1 MKKKVIA
8 SVLAG
13 MMAVSLLAGCGG
25 GGDDAGTTGG
35 GQSTGGGA
43 ASGTEAGADAGSDE
57 GAGAGSAAADGEIY
71 EVVMAIPVLGAEPSG
86 IADVE
91 AAINEI
97 TEAEIGVRVSLYPI
111 GAFDLTSQV
120 NLMITSGDKIDLIPT
135 IFTGVSDYVNKNA
148 ILPLDDLYAQYG
160 ADIEAAEGIAMA
172 GGYFDGKLYC
182 VPSEEKWARS
192 YGFFART
199 DLVEELGFTF
209 DIDKTYTIEDLE
221 ELFAA
226 YKEKYG
232 DGYYC
237 VSGTA
242 SNSEFFNY
250 YHPYDVLGGSLGT
263 GALPGAGLDGETAV
277 TNLYA
282 TPEYMEH
289 AERMYDWAKKGYF
302 SPDASTNT
310 DAGTVQIQSGFYL
323 GGFSSTET
331 DMESNMSRDCGYPM
345 TTINLVD
352 PFAATQMFTTTTWC
366 IASSCE
372 NPEKTFQLLNLLYAD
387 NDLDVMLTYGLEGT
401 SYKVIDDGDEPGGP
415 AVIDYADGVDAAS
428 TPYNMPLH
436 VFGDKL
442 SIPVFTP
449 NEMSYYEMAE
459 EFNNSI
465 TDEQKSVALGYVFNA
480 TEVAAQKTAVDAVIA
495 QYSGIINCGAQD
507 PATVMPEFLKAL
519 EDAGIDEIIA
529 ANQAQLD
536 AWLAEQ

>member
-1 MKKKVIA
+1 MKKKVLA
-8 SVLAG
+8 SLLTGA
-13 MMAVSLLAGCGG
+13 MAVSLLAGCGG
-25 GGDDAGTTGG
+25 GGTDDANAGG
-35 GQSTGGGA
+35 GQSAGGNAGSA
-43 ASGTEAGADAGSDE
+43 AGTEAGADTGSDT
-57 GAGAGSAAADGEIY
+57 GADAASGDIY

-111 GAFDLTSQV
+111 SAFDMSSQV
-120 NLMITSGDKIDLIPT
+120 NLMITSGDKIDLIPVL
-135 IFTGVSDYVNKNA
+135 FTGVSDYVNKNA
-148 ILPLDDLYAQYG
+148 IIPLDDLYAQYG
-160 ADIEAAEGIAMA
+160 ADIEKAEGIAMA
-172 GGYFDGKLYC
+172 GGYFDGQLYT

-192 YGFFART
+192 YGYFART
-199 DLVEELGFTF
+199 DIVEELGFTF
-209 DIDKTYTIEDLE
+209 NEDEYYTVEDLE

-232 DGYYC
+232 EGYYC
-237 VSGTA
+237 IAGTA
-242 SNSEFFNY
+242 SNSEFYNY
-250 YHPYDVLGGSLGT
+250 MNPYDTLGGTLST
-263 GALPGAGLDGETAV
+263 GVLPGAGLDGETTV

-282 TPEYMEH
+282 TPEYQAH
-289 AERMYDWAKKGYF
+289 AERMYDWAQKGYF

-310 DAGTVQIQSGFYL
+310 DAGTVQVQSGFYL

-331 DMESNMSRDCGYPM
+331 DMNSNLSRDNGYPM
-345 TTINLVD
+345 TTINLVE
-352 PFAATQMFTTTTWC
+352 PFAATQMYTMTTWS
-366 IASSCE
+366 ITSSCE

-401 SYKVIDDGDEPGGP
+401 SYKVLDDGDTPGGR

-449 NEMSYYEMAE
+449 NEMSYYDMAE

-465 TDEQKSVALGYVFNA
+465 RDDRKSMTLGYVFNA
-480 TEVAAQKTAVDAVIA
+480 TEVAAQKTAVDAVIQ
-495 QYSGIINCGAQD
+495 QYTGIINCGAQD

>member
-1 MKKKVIA
+1 MKKR
-8 SVLAG
+8 VLASLLTG
-13 MMAVSLLAGCGG
+13 AMAVSLLAGCGKG
-25 GGDDAGTTGG
+25 GTDDANAGG
-35 GQSTGGGA
+35 GQSAGGSA
-43 ASGTEAGADAGSDE
+43 PGTEAGADAGDDAG
-57 GAGAGSAAADGEIY
+57 GAAAADGEIY
-71 EVVMAIPVLGAEPSG
+71 EVVMAIPILGAEPAG

-111 GAFDLTSQV
+111 GAFDLSSQI

-135 IFTGVSDYVNKNA
+135 LFTGVADYVNKNA

-160 ADIEAAEGIAMA
+160 ADIEKAEGIAMA
-172 GGYFDGKLYC
+172 GGYFDGQLYSI
-182 VPSEEKWARS
+182 PSEEKWARS

-199 DLVEELGFTF
+199 DIVEELGFTF
-209 DIDKTYTIEDLE
+209 DRDKTYTVEDLE

-242 SNSEFFNY
+242 SNSEFYQYLNA
-250 YHPYDVLGGSLGT
+250 YDTLGGSLAT
-263 GALPGAGLDGETAV
+263 GVLPGRGLDGETTV

-282 TPEYMEH
+282 TPEYQTH
-289 AERMYDWAKKGYF
+289 AERMYDWAQKGYF

-345 TTINLVD
+345 TTINLVE
-352 PFAATQMFTTTTWC
+352 PFAASQMYISTTWC

-401 SYKVIDDGDEPGGP
+401 SYKVLDDGDEPGGP

-436 VFGDKL
+436 VFGDKM

-449 NEMSYYEMAE
+449 NEIGYYDIAE
-459 EFNNSI
+459 EFNSSI
-465 TDEQKSVALGYVFNA
+465 TDAQKSVALGYVFNA
-480 TEVAAQKTAVDAVIA
+480 TEVAAQKTAVDAVVA

>member
-1 MKKKVIA
+1 MKKR
-8 SVLAG
+8 VLASLLTG
-13 MMAVSLLAGCGG
+13 AMAVSLLAGCGKG
-25 GGDDAGTTGG
+25 GTDDANAGG
-35 GQSTGGGA
+35 GQSTGGA
-43 ASGTEAGADAGSDE
+43 AAGTEAGADAGSDE
-57 GAGAGSAAADGEIY
+57 GAGGSAAADGEIY
-71 EVVMAIPVLGAEPSG
+71 EVVMTIPVLGAEPSG
-86 IADVE
+86 LADVE

-97 TEAEIGVRVSLYPI
+97 AEAEVGVHVTLYPI
-111 GAFDLTSQV
+111 SAFDLSSQV
-120 NLMITSGDKIDLIPT
+120 NLMITSGDKVDLIST
-135 IFTGVSDYVNKNA
+135 LFSGVSDYVNKNA
-148 ILPLDDLYAQYG
+148 IIPLDDLYAQYG
-160 ADIEAAEGIAMA
+160 ADIEKAEGIAMA
-172 GGYFDGKLYC
+172 GGYFDGKLYSI
-182 VPSEEKWARS
+182 PSEEKWARS

-199 DLVEELGFTF
+199 DIVEELGFTF
-209 DIDKTYTIEDLE
+209 DIDKTYTVEDLE

-237 VSGTA
+237 VAGTA
-242 SNSEFFNY
+242 SNSEFYQYMNAT
-250 YHPYDVLGGSLGT
+250 DTLGGSYGT
-263 GALPGAGLDGETAV
+263 GVLPGGGLDGETTV
-277 TNLYA
+277 TNIFA
-282 TPEYMEH
+282 TPEYQAH

-310 DAGTVQIQSGFYL
+310 DAGTVQVQSGFYL
-323 GGFSSTET
+323 GSFSSTET
-331 DMESNMSRDCGYPM
+331 DMESNLSRDCGYPM
-345 TTINLVD
+345 TTINLVE
-352 PFAATQMFTTTTWC
+352 PFAATQMYTTTSWAIT
-366 IASSCE
+366 SGCE
-372 NPEKTFQLLNLLYAD
+372 NPEKTFQFLNLLYAD

-401 SYKVIDDGDEPGGP
+401 SYKVLDDGDEPGGR

-449 NEMSYYEMAE
+449 NEMSYYDMAE

-465 TDEQKSVALGYVFNA
+465 SDDRKSVALGYVFNA
-480 TEVAAQKTAVDAVIA
+480 TEVAAQQTAVSAVIQ
-495 QYSGIINCGAQD
+495 QYIGIVNCGAQD